1 MGLFTNKAAQKALS
15 NQALAEQNL
24 ASKLAARQAII
35 DPYASVTDLSSMI
48 QNPFANLQVATQ
60 AAEMQAEQADISL
73 ATTLD
78 TLRST
83 GAAAGG
89 ATALAREAAK
99 SKQGISA
106 SIEQQEAQNA
116 KLRAQG
122 EQQAMQMRM
131 SEAQR
136 MQEADIMSKTFMF
149 ESQEQRDI
157 ADISRYAAQ
166 QQQYAQQYQDAR
178 AQQSQLFGSIFGA
191 AATFASAGLFGG

>member
-35 DPYASVTDLSSMI
+35 DPYANVTDLSSML

-60 AAEMQAEQADISL
+60 AAEMQAAETDISL
-73 ATTLD
+73 ASTLD
-78 TLRST
+78 TLRAT
-83 GAAAGG
+83 GSGAGG
-89 ATALAREAAK
+89 ATALAQAAAR
-99 SKQGISA
+99 SKQGVA
-106 SIEQQEAQNA
+106 ANIEQQEAANA

-122 EQQAMQMRM
+122 EQQMQQMRLA
-131 SEAQR
+131 EAQR
-136 MQEADIMSKTFMF
+136 MQEADIMGKTFMF
-149 ESQEQRDI
+149 ESQEQRDV

-191 AATFASAGLFGG
+191 AAQFASAGLFGG